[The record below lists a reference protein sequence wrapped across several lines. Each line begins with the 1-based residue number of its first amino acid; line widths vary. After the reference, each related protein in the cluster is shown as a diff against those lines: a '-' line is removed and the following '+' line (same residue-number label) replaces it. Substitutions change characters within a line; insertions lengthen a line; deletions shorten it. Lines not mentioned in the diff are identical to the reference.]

1 MRRPL
6 SLLFA
11 GVSAFGLLAAT
22 GFSTASPVAAATVA
36 PTTTC
41 SNSIDNTGGLGLIC
55 QVTIVN
61 TITASGGS
69 ASVTIRE
76 CHGSAGAPTAACS
89 TKTTLLSQP
98 VSRVRQCNYAINGG
112 GGTLRC
118 SVHVTNN
125 FVQMS
130 PGASN
135 ATVNQC
141 VGSGGGI
148 TNHCHPFPATTTN
161 ATITQ
166 CNGTAN
172 GGTLVGLDCSATGT
186 RSSAFGVTVYQ
197 CNNSANGGG
206 SLVNCSASIVNRT
219 VSSASGPGVVTPPPT
234 LSDEAVATG
243 ALIGGLLPI
252 AIAFV
257 ATLLGTLVYTHR
269 RRRAVA

>member
-1 MRRPL
+1 MRRPFAFL
-6 SLLFA
+6 SAGLL
-11 GVSAFGLLAAT
+11 AFGLLAAT
-22 GFSTASPVAAATVA
+22 AFSAPSPAAAATVA

-41 SNSIDNTGGLGLIC
+41 SNSIANTGGLGLIC

-61 TITASGGS
+61 TITTTGGS
-69 ASVTIRE
+69 AKVTIRE
-76 CHGSAGAPTAACS
+76 CHGSSGAPTAKCS
-89 TKTTLLSQP
+89 TKTLFLNQP

-130 PGASN
+130 PGATA

-172 GGTLVGLDCSATGT
+172 GGTLVGLNCSASGT
-186 RSSAFGVTVYQ
+186 RASAFGVTIYQ

-219 VSSASGPGVVTPPPT
+219 VSAAAGGGSTTPPPT
-234 LSDEAVATG
+234 SSDEPVAPAARSG
-243 ALIGGLLPI
+243 ALLPIGIVFIGGLLLALI
-252 AIAFV
+252 
-257 ATLLGTLVYTHR
+257 YTDR
-269 RRRAVA
+269 RRRSVV

>member
-6 SLLFA
+6 TFLLSGLF
-11 GVSAFGLLAAT
+11 SFGLLAAT
-22 GFSTASPVAAATVA
+22 AFSTASPVSAATVA

-41 SNSIDNTGGLGLIC
+41 SNSVDNTPGLGLIC

-61 TITASGGS
+61 TISASGGS
-69 ASVTIRE
+69 AKVTIRE

-89 TKTTLLSQP
+89 TKTTFLSEP

-125 FVQMS
+125 FVLMS
-130 PGASN
+130 PGASS

-172 GGTLVGLDCSATGT
+172 GGTLVALNCSASGT
-186 RSSAFGVTVYQ
+186 KSSAFGVTVYQ

-206 SLVNCSASIVNRT
+206 SLVNCSASIANQT
-219 VSSASGPGVVTPPPT
+219 VSAASVTPPPT
-234 LSDEAVATG
+234 TSDEPIAPATRSE
-243 ALIGGLLPI
+243 ALLPI
-252 AIAFV
+252 GIGFV
-257 ATLLGTLVYTHR
+257 GALLLALVYTDR
-269 RRRAVA
+269 RRRSVV